1 MRGLRWI
8 LACWLAFCWASDS
21 LGQDPCVSTG
31 NGLPY
36 VSTNPNYVCEALDAF
51 VYINVAQGYAN
62 PSDAA
67 PENFNFSWYPFDLLG
82 GTDTQSFEMVFDS
95 TVTIW
100 CVAQDLQNNCI
111 WTDTITVQVEAAVD
125 IGLPNDTLVCDLNG
139 FTLQPSAEAQAM
151 PGISWN
157 WEPSLLLLDAQ
168 TATPQLLI
176 DADQWYHVTAATPAP
191 GNCTYEDSIFV
202 TANVAQIELGP
213 DQQLCEGETVDL
225 NCGINPNA
233 EDIEWSTG
241 DSIQTITVDTSG
253 VYWVTAS
260 NPAGCVRTDTVTID
274 IFDNPVIAL
283 QAGSAACEG
292 QPVELTAN
300 VTADTTVAGV
310 GWSTGEAGTT
320 ITVTGPGLYEA
331 IAVTVTG
338 CTGSA
343 SVSPD
348 FLPSPEPDL
357 AADTTLCL
365 EEEGPIWV
373 DVSQPDVA
381 YQWSTGG
388 DQPGALLS
396 EAGIY
401 TVTLTLLAN
410 GCQDS
415 ASIELIDFC
424 PQDSVFFPNAFT
436 PDGDLVND
444 RFGGFAESIGTFEL
458 AVFNRWG
465 VEVFRSEELDE
476 HWNGRLPNGELAP
489 GGMYGYRAVWRP
501 LAEDGVTNLQFREKV
516 GTVTLIR

>member
-8 LACWLAFCWASDS
+8 LTCWLAFCWAWNSF
-21 LGQDPCVSTG
+21 GQDPCVSTG

-111 WTDTITVQVEAAVD
+111 WTDTITVQVETAVE
-125 IGLPNDTLVCDLNG
+125 IGLSNDTLVCDLNG

-151 PGISWN
+151 SGISWN

-176 DADQWYHVTAATPAP
+176 DADQWYHVTATTPAP

-202 TANVAQIELGP
+202 TANVAQVELGP

-225 NCGINPNA
+225 NCGINPNV

-310 GWSTGEAGTT
+310 GWSTGEGGTT

-343 SVSPD
+343 SVSPE

-373 DVSQPDVA
+373 DVSQPDVS
-381 YQWSTGG
+381 YQWSSGG

-444 RFGGFAESIGTFEL
+444 RFGGFAESIGTFQL

-465 VEVFRSEELDE
+465 VEVFRSEELDA

-489 GGMYGYRAVWRP
+489 SGMYGYRAVWRP

>member
-176 DADQWYHVTAATPAP
+176 DADQW
-191 GNCTYEDSIFV
+191 
-202 TANVAQIELGP
+202 
-213 DQQLCEGETVDL
+213 
-225 NCGINPNA
+225 
-233 EDIEWSTG
+233 
-241 DSIQTITVDTSG
+241 
-253 VYWVTAS
+253 
-260 NPAGCVRTDTVTID
+260 
-274 IFDNPVIAL
+274 
-283 QAGSAACEG
+283 
-292 QPVELTAN
+292 
-300 VTADTTVAGV
+300 
-310 GWSTGEAGTT
+310 
-320 ITVTGPGLYEA
+320 
-331 IAVTVTG
+331 
-338 CTGSA
+338 
-343 SVSPD
+343 
-348 FLPSPEPDL
+348 
-357 AADTTLCL
+357 
-365 EEEGPIWV
+365 
-373 DVSQPDVA
+373 
-381 YQWSTGG
+381 
-388 DQPGALLS
+388 
-396 EAGIY
+396 
-401 TVTLTLLAN
+401 
-410 GCQDS
+410 
-415 ASIELIDFC
+415 
-424 PQDSVFFPNAFT
+424 
-436 PDGDLVND
+436 
-444 RFGGFAESIGTFEL
+444 
-458 AVFNRWG
+458 
-465 VEVFRSEELDE
+465 
-476 HWNGRLPNGELAP
+476 
-489 GGMYGYRAVWRP
+489 
-501 LAEDGVTNLQFREKV
+501 
-516 GTVTLIR
+516 